1 MFMDILQ
8 DSPAKLFTKYLFA
21 SFGSAIIISIYSL
34 VDALC
39 VGQYEGE
46 IGTAALACVLPL
58 WTIILSCGLLFGIGG
73 ATLMVERRGRNENY
87 EANQFYTLSIL
98 VATIGTLIL
107 WGLVNLFENELLR
120 FFGASNPIIFSYA
133 KKYTFWMKLSLP
145 LFLFSQVL
153 TCFLRNDGAPIRA
166 TLAVISGGVV
176 NILLDI
182 CFVFGCKMGI
192 GGAGLATMC
201 GQFVNLTILLTHY
214 LTKQRRIHFVKPQQ
228 SIRKIGLII
237 KTGLP
242 SFVLDIAMGGLTI
255 LFNNQI
261 VRYNEGEYQ
270 TATLAVFGVICQVMA
285 LVQSLSY
292 AVGQASQPLLSQN
305 FGADQKERV
314 QKFLN
319 YGILTSVILSFLVV
333 ILLESCPL
341 AILKLFIKVEEEALI
356 VSTASKIQRAYYWS
370 FLFLCFNVFST
381 YYFQSILKA
390 RLAFLLSMLR
400 GIILSTIFL
409 FSLPALFGFDAIWW
423 TMLITEMIVV
433 LLNIMLILK
442 VNFKH
447 KKIMEKK

>member
-1 MFMDILQ
+1 
-8 DSPAKLFTKYLFA
+8 
-21 SFGSAIIISIYSL
+21 
-34 VDALC
+34 
-39 VGQYEGE
+39 
-46 IGTAALACVLPL
+46 
-58 WTIILSCGLLFGIGG
+58 
-73 ATLMVERRGRNENY
+73 
-87 EANQFYTLSIL
+87 
-98 VATIGTLIL
+98 
-107 WGLVNLFENELLR
+107 
-120 FFGASNPIIFSYA
+120 
-133 KKYTFWMKLSLP
+133 MKLSLP

-356 VSTASKIQRAYYWS
+356 VSIASKIQRAYYWS